1 MGAAI
6 LSLLGPLLGPI
17 LAVIAALAAFAA
29 FYFGIKRK
37 GVLQEREKQEA
48 QRIQEV
54 AKVQAKVQEATSK
67 DTEID
72 TKVANEIEQI
82 KTDVGKQPTS
92 DKPDIFRF

>member
-17 LAVIAALAAFAA
+17 LAVIAALAALAA
-29 FYFGIKRK
+29 FYFGIKHK
-37 GVLQEREKQEA
+37 GVVQEREKQQA
-48 QRIQEV
+48 AKAKEV

-72 TKVANEIEQI
+72 KKVANEIEQI
-82 KTDVGKQPTS
+82 KEKAGNQPTP